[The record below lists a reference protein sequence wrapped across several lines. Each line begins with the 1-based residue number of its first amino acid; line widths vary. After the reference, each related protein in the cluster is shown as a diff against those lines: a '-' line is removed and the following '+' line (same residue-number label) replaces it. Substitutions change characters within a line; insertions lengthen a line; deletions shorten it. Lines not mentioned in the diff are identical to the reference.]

1 MTACRRVVP
10 ILIAWVLLVLAAP
23 AGAQTAP
30 NPSFN
35 LLNRSQTAINEIY
48 ATPKG
53 RTTWGRDRL
62 GDRSLPPGGSFPV
75 RLPADGSCAYDIRV
89 VYEGGRAEERRDID
103 TCAIDSVTFPRGTA
117 GGVVRPQSQ
126 SADDPSFRLVNRGR
140 QAVNAVYAT
149 PTGVRDWGQ
158 DRLGDATVAPGAS
171 RSVRLPAGQ
180 CSYDVRVVYANGD
193 ATERR
198 DLNLCTLTDL
208 AVP

>member
-1 MTACRRVVP
+1 MTACCRVVP
-10 ILIAWVLLVLAAP
+10 VLLALAAMP
-23 AGAQTAP
+23 AGAQTAQ

-62 GDRSLPPGGSFPV
+62 EDRFLPPGGSFPV

-89 VYEGGRAEERRDID
+89 VYEGGRAEERRDVN
-103 TCAIDSVTFPRGTA
+103 TCAVESVAFPRGTA
-117 GGVVRPQSQ
+117 GGAGRTQAP
-126 SADDPSFRLVNRGR
+126 AAEDPSFRLVNRGR

-171 RSVRLPAGQ
+171 RNVRLPTGQ

-198 DLNLCTLTDL
+198 DLNLCGLTDL
-208 AVP
+208 PVP

>member
-1 MTACRRVVP
+1 MTACRRLVP
-10 ILIAWVLLVLAAP
+10 VLLALAAAP
-23 AGAQTAP
+23 AGAQPAP

-35 LLNRSQTAINEIY
+35 LLNRSQTAINEIF

-62 GDRSLPPGGSFPV
+62 GDRFLPPGGSFPV

-103 TCAIDSVTFPRGTA
+103 TCTVDSVTFPRGTA
-117 GGVVRPQSQ
+117 GATRTQAPA
-126 SADDPSFRLVNRGR
+126 ADDPSFRLVNRGR

-149 PTGVRDWGQ
+149 PAGVRNWGQ
-158 DRLGDATVAPGAS
+158 DRLGDDTVAPGAS
-171 RSVRLPAGQ
+171 RAVRLPTGQ
-180 CSYDVRVVYANGD
+180 CSYDVRIVYANGD

-198 DLNLCTLTDL
+198 DLNLCAVTDL
-208 AVP
+208 PVP